1 MGSAVEELLAL
12 QNEPDPYAAAPDDV
26 RRLQIQAADERLAG
40 RIDDIPLLKNRAS
53 SGGVTQVAERADL
66 VPLLFAHSAYKSYS
80 DSWLTDGRWDR
91 MAKWLRTVSTP
102 TLDGLDLDAV
112 ADVDDFVARL
122 ETVGCYVTCSSGTTG
137 KPAMI
142 PCSATDLDVASQTNV
157 RGFSWATGIAPDGD
171 RKFLGLGPRMA
182 IERNERTR
190 LAMVDAFSSQAN
202 CYQLPLEP
210 ITVGS
215 IMGMITFRK
224 RIADGTASPSEV
236 AAFEQVSAQRMTALE
251 DAVAAA
257 VDELIASRDQKLLM
271 GAMWTSL
278 YQLAEAVRAKGFSG
292 KDFQGDT
299 ALLVGGGLKGATLPA
314 DYREYIFETFN
325 VRDELVYHLY
335 TMQELNTPFPKCRAG
350 RYHVP
355 PWVIMLPLDDTGEKL
370 VDADGGEIRC
380 RAGYFDLSLDGRW
393 GGVISGDRVDVDF
406 GKCEYGHHGPAIGQE
421 IVRYADLD
429 GGDKITCAGTIDAYV
444 RGEG

>member
-1 MGSAVEELLAL
+1 MGSAVDQLLAL
-12 QNEPDPYAAAPDDV
+12 QHEKDPYGTSPDDLLP
-26 RRLQIQAADERLAG
+26 LQLEAANERLAS
-40 RIDDIPLLKNRAS
+40 RVDEIPLLRNRAQ
-53 SGGVTQVAERADL
+53 SGGITKVVEPADL

-80 DSWLTDGRWDR
+80 ESWLTEARWDR

-102 TLDGLDLDAV
+102 SLDGLDLDGV
-112 ADVDDFVARL
+112 TDLNEFVTRL
-122 ETVGCYVTCSSGTTG
+122 ETVECYVTCSSGTTG

-142 PCSATDLDVASQTNV
+142 PCSATDLDIASQTNV
-157 RGFSWATGIAPDGD
+157 RGLSWATGIAPDGD

-190 LAMVDAFSSQAN
+190 LAMIDAFSSREN
-202 CYQLPLEP
+202 SYQLPLDP

-215 IMGMITFRK
+215 IMGMITFRR

-236 AAFEQVSAQRMTALE
+236 AAFERLSTDRQTAMDTAVSG
-251 DAVAAA
+251 A
-257 VDELIASRDQKLLM
+257 VDELIASRDQKLLL
-271 GAMWTSL
+271 ASMWSSL
-278 YQLAEAVRAKGFSG
+278 YQIAEGVRAKGFSG
-292 KDFQGDT
+292 KDFQDDT
-299 ALLVGGGLKGATLPA
+299 ALLVGGGLKGALLP
-314 DYREYIFETFN
+314 DNYREYIYETFN

-335 TMQELNTPFPKCRAG
+335 TMQELNTPFPKCHAG

-355 PWVIMLPLDDTGEKL
+355 PWVIMLRLDEPGEEL
-370 VDADGGEIRC
+370 VSPDGAQVQC
-380 RAGYFDLSLDGRW
+380 RAGFFDLSLDGRW

-406 GKCEYGHHGPAIGQE
+406 SRCECGHYGPAIAQE
-421 IVRYADLD
+421 IVRYADLA

>member
-1 MGSAVEELLAL
+1 MEL
-12 QNEPDPYAAAPDDV
+12 QNERDPYGTAPADL
-26 RRLQIQAADERLAG
+26 RALQIEAANERLAC
-40 RIDDIPLLKNRAS
+40 RVEEIPLLRNRAR
-53 SGGVTQVAERADL
+53 SGGVTKVSELADL

-80 DSWLTDGRWDR
+80 ESWLAEGRWDR

-102 TLDGLDLDAV
+102 SLDGLDLDEI
-112 ADVDDFVARL
+112 ADLDDFVTRL
-122 ETVGCYVTCSSGTTG
+122 QTVECYVTCSSGTTG

-157 RGFSWATGIAPDGD
+157 RGLSWATGIAPDGD

-190 LAMVDAFSSQAN
+190 LAMINAFSSPEN
-202 CYQLPLEP
+202 SYQLPLDP

-215 IMGMITFRK
+215 IMGMITFRR
-224 RIADGTASPSEV
+224 RIADGTATPSEV
-236 AAFEQVSAQRMTALE
+236 AAFERVSDERQATM
-251 DAVAAA
+251 DGAVAEA
-257 VDELIASRDQKLLM
+257 VDELAASRDQKLLLA
-271 GAMWTSL
+271 AMWTSL
-278 YQLAEAVRAKGFSG
+278 YQIAEGVRAKGFSG
-292 KDFQGDT
+292 KDFQDDT
-299 ALLVGGGLKGATLPA
+299 ALLVGGGLKGAVLP
-314 DYREYIFETFN
+314 DNYREYIFETFN
-325 VRDELVYHLY
+325 VRDDLVYHLY

-355 PWVIMLPLDDTGEKL
+355 PWVIMLPLDEPGEKL
-370 VDADGGEIRC
+370 VDVDGGEVQC

-406 GKCEYGHHGPAIGQE
+406 SVCGCGHHGPAIGQQ
-421 IVRYADLD
+421 IVRYADLA
-429 GGDKITCAGTIDAYV
+429 GGDKITCAGSIDAYV

>member
-1 MGSAVEELLAL
+1 MGSAVDELLQLQSEPDPYGAAPEDLLAL
-12 QNEPDPYAAAPDDV
+12 QLEAAN
-26 RRLQIQAADERLAG
+26 ERLAG
-40 RIDDIPLLKNRAS
+40 RVGEIPLLRNRAR
-53 SGGVTQVAERADL
+53 SGGITKMAELADL

-80 DSWLTDGRWDR
+80 ESWLTDGRWDR

-102 TLDGLDLDAV
+102 SLDGLDLDTV
-112 ADVDDFVARL
+112 ADINDFVARL

-157 RGFSWATGIAPDGD
+157 RGLSWATGIEPNGD

-190 LAMVDAFSSQAN
+190 LAMIDAFSSPEN
-202 CYQLPLEP
+202 SYQLPLDP

-215 IMGMITFRK
+215 IMGMITFRR

-236 AAFEQVSAQRMTALE
+236 AAFEQVSAQRQTAMD
-251 DAVAAA
+251 DAVAEAI
-257 VDELIASRDQKLLM
+257 DEVIASRDQKLLM
-271 GAMWTSL
+271 GAMWASL
-278 YQLAEAVRAKGFSG
+278 YQLAEGVRAKGFSG
-292 KDFQGDT
+292 KDFQDDT
-299 ALLVGGGLKGATLPA
+299 ALLVGGGLKGASLPGN
-314 DYREYIFETFN
+314 YREYIFETFN

-335 TMQELNTPFPKCRAG
+335 TMQELNTPFPKCHAG

-355 PWVIMLPLDDTGEKL
+355 PWVIMLPLDEPGEKL
-370 VDADGGEIRC
+370 MQADGSEIQC

-406 GKCEYGHHGPAIGQE
+406 SRCECGHYGPAIGQE
-421 IVRYADLD
+421 IVRYADLA

>member
-1 MGSAVEELLAL
+1 MGSAVDQLLRL
-12 QNEPDPYAAAPDDV
+12 RDDPDPYAYPPAELLP
-26 RRLQIQAADERLAG
+26 LQIEAANERLAE
-40 RIDDIPLLKNRAS
+40 RVDEIPLLRNRAAA
-53 SGGVTQVAERADL
+53 GGIEKVAQAADL

-80 DSWLTDGRWDR
+80 EAWLTDGRWDR
-91 MAKWLRTVSTP
+91 MAKWLRTVATP

-112 ADVDDFVARL
+112 ADLDDFVDRL
-122 ETVGCYVTCSSGTTG
+122 GAVGCYVTCSSGTTG

-157 RGFSWATGIAPDGD
+157 RGLSWATGIAPVGD

-190 LAMVDAFSSQAN
+190 LAMIDAFSSPEN
-202 CYQLPLEP
+202 SYQLPLDP

-215 IMGMITFRK
+215 IMGMVTFRR
-224 RIADGTASPSEV
+224 RIADGTATASEV
-236 AAFEQVSAQRMTALE
+236 AAFEKVSGQRQATMDA
-251 DAVAAA
+251 AVAEA
-257 VDELIASRDQKLLM
+257 VDELVASRDHKLLLA
-271 GAMWTSL
+271 AMWSSL
-278 YQLAEAVRAKGFSG
+278 YQIAEGVRAKGLTG
-292 KDFQGDT
+292 NDFQPDT
-299 ALLVGGGLKGATLPA
+299 ALLVGGGLKGASLP
-314 DYREYIFETFN
+314 DNYREYIFETFN
-325 VRDELVYHLY
+325 IADEHVYHLY
-335 TMQELNTPFPKCRAG
+335 TMQELNTPFPKCPAG

-355 PWVIMLPLDDTGEKL
+355 PWVIMLPLDEPGEQL
-370 VDADGGEIRC
+370 VDPCSSEIRC

-406 GKCEYGHHGPAIGQE
+406 SPCDCGHHGPAIAQE
-421 IVRYADLD
+421 IVRYADLA